1 MTSNCSSRTFILSR
15 VGRKGKPKA
24 SCSAWCQPAP
34 IPGSIRPPEIWSA
47 VAIIFARI
55 DGCRKE
61 AGETMVPSRRVEVI
75 AASPLI
81 VAQASRDWRPSFG
94 NTER

>member
-1 MTSNCSSRTFILSR
+1 MISSCSSSTFIRSR
-15 VGRKGKPKA
+15 VGRNGKPKA
-24 SCSAWCQPAP
+24 SCSALCQPAP
-34 IPGSIRPPEIWSA
+34 MPGSIRPPEIWSA

-55 DGCRKE
+55 EGWRNE

-81 VAQASRDWRPSFG
+81 VAHASRDCRPSFG